1 MKWNRKFNYP
11 FLNRSAVN
19 GSRHYIVNQHR
30 LPSVSTILS
39 LTKTE
44 EEKAGLASWKAR
56 IGEKAA
62 QQITTSAAANGTKM
76 HSILES
82 YLRGRENLELLD
94 FEEENDLAQKMA
106 DLIVAE
112 GINGKLDEIHGVEC
126 NLFYDDPKGFAGTA
140 DLIATYE
147 SQLSIC
153 DFKQKNSIMKE
164 SYSSFHTYMLQL
176 SAYSLCHDKIF
187 GSTITQ
193 GVILLATKDLVF
205 QIFRINHEK
214 LKEYQQKFLDRV
226 DQYYSL
232 INK

>member
-11 FLNRSAVN
+11 TSSRSVIN
-19 GSRHYIVNQHR
+19 GSRHYSIEQQQ
-30 LPSVSTILS
+30 LPSVTAILS
-39 LTKTE
+39 RTKPE
-44 EEKAGLASWKAR
+44 EDKAALAAWKLR
-56 IGEKAA
+56 MGEKESERIKNEA
-62 QQITTSAAANGTKM
+62 SANGTKM
-76 HSILES
+76 HNILES
-82 YLRGRENLELLD
+82 YLRGRENLELLE
-94 FEEENDLAQKMA
+94 FEEENNLAKKMA
-106 DLIVAE
+106 DLIIAE

-126 NLFYDDPKGFAGTA
+126 TIYAPGSQGFAGTA
-140 DLIATYE
+140 DLVATFE

-164 SYSSFHTYMLQL
+164 SYSSLHEYFTQL
-176 SAYSLCHDKIF
+176 GAYSWGHDKVY

-214 LKEYQQKFLDRV
+214 LKEYQQKFLERV
-226 DQYYSL
+226 ELYYSL

>member
-1 MKWNRKFNYP
+1 MKWNKKFNYP

-19 GSRHYIVNQHR
+19 GSRHYTVNQHR

-82 YLRGRENLELLD
+82 YLRGRENLELLE

-164 SYSSFHTYMLQL
+164 SYS
-176 SAYSLCHDKIF
+176 LCHDKIF

-214 LKEYQQKFLDRV
+214 LKEYQKKFLERV
-226 DQYYSL
+226 ELYYSL